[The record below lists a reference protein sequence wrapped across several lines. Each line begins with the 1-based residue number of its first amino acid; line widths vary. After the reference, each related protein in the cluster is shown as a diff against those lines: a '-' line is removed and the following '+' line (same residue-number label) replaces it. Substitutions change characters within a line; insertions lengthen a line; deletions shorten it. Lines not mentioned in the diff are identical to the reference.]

1 MAPPSHSNGRFS
13 HLLKQSTG
21 NLPLLHPQPATP
33 KALHLFIVCS
43 TASFAVFPAAGP
55 WSSGNVEGAGDV
67 SPASFQVQVRPAC
80 QAPRQPTPRH
90 CHHPRKPQPP
100 PVRGPA
106 SLLSALIWMA
116 SCSVGVTIYPMV
128 ILQNHCWV
136 SSFFHVLAL
145 LQFKVLINFI
155 IWRLQRWTHWRRL
168 VLWVRG
174 ISFCA
179 RSQRRHPSS
188 FVSSRKGKGVV
199 EGMDQQVSGCFHD
212 LLPIYCIYFG
222 LFLVLWTK
230 NNLIWCSRKFKWF
243 CSVFLSSWSCC
254 SCQWAPPLPFLINL
268 TADLLLNSL
277 PPLWSSYL

>member
-1 MAPPSHSNGRFS
+1 MLHGQLCRLPGRWPLKLRQCWRRPSFFPSPSPAG
-13 HLLKQSTG
+13 LPST
-21 NLPLLHPQPATP
+21 PATDSSSQSP
-33 KALHLFIVCS
+33 S
-43 TASFAVFPAAGP
+43 TEAPATSGLRTSLPAP
-55 WSSGNVEGAGDV
+55 WSALPS
-67 SPASFQVQVRPAC
+67 S
-80 QAPRQPTPRH
+80 PTPDRA
-90 CHHPRKPQPP
+90 
-100 PVRGPA
+100 A
-106 SLLSALIWMA
+106 SLLSALIRMA
-116 SCSVGVTIYPMV
+116 SCSVGVKIYPMI

-188 FVSSRKGKGVV
+188 FVSPRKGKGVV

-212 LLPIYCIYFG
+212 FLPIYCIYFG